1 MRNRMEMSSIIRNR
15 TIGLTFVLGAASLA
29 FAQQKVNVTGK
40 IADRQN
46 NFVPYASV
54 TFSNKA
60 NKLYSDATLTDEKG
74 NYQIALTPGNYD
86 VIIEAIDFKKSTV
99 NKQISSAGN
108 LGTFTVEYEGSAT
121 NAKTQDIQG
130 VTITAQAVKAYRVE
144 IDKKVYDPSL
154 DIVAKGGNLQ
164 DVLANVPSVDVDTD
178 GTVSM
183 RGNTNVRFLI
193 NGKPSSMLGIDDGAN
208 ALQSIP
214 ADQIERIEVIT
225 NPSSKYEASG
235 TAGILNIILK
245 KSKKVGFNGSVEGT
259 LGYLPTSRL
268 NTNLSW
274 RKGNWTYYINGGG
287 GYSRNKST
295 NNSEF
300 NSFLDPE
307 TLTDGFSVRS
317 LQNSEN
323 KSENKYYNVTSGFL
337 VDLTEK
343 ATLNA
348 SVMFRNYNNESTGN
362 TAYFDHVIIKNRTA
376 AGYPNVPYT
385 FEDQFTNRLNEG
397 TNVNNSFQADLGYDQ
412 KIGDSG
418 QLLSLAGSYQ
428 KSKSDGNSVTTE
440 NGFDNELD
448 IPTIA
453 LNNILTA
460 SENTKYLAKAD
471 YELPIG
477 ESSKFEAGARFDANK
492 NDYDYF
498 VDESRNNG
506 PVAVLP
512 NFTSQTSYQE
522 NILAA
527 YAQFKSKIDNFGY
540 QLGLRAE
547 NTDIDVNFKRI
558 SDAEQINVSKNYLK
572 FFPSVFLSYD
582 LDKNNQLLL
591 NYSRRINRPRSFFLI
606 PFMSY
611 NNNRNLFNGNPD
623 LNPTYENSFE
633 LGYNLSKNK
642 LTINPTLYYKKS
654 QDEVN
659 MYQYSGLNDDGNTV
673 IYTMPVNAG
682 TEAQYGLDIN
692 ATYDPFKWWKI
703 MGSADLFGYKNEG
716 SYNLF
721 PGNPLT
727 EIDFSGD
734 GFSTRFRLTNTF
746 KPTKTTSFQIQG
758 FYRGAQNTVQQ
769 KREPMYAVNL
779 GASQTIWKGN
789 GTISFNIQDI
799 FNTRARENFQ
809 TTATYSQ
816 YSYMQ
821 WQPRQFSISLS
832 YRFKQGDKV
841 EAPKRKK
848 DINSNSSGDDDQGP
862 PM

>member
-1 MRNRMEMSSIIRNR
+1 MKNKIEISSIIKKR
-15 TIGLTFVLGAASLA
+15 TLGLAFVLGAASLA
-29 FAQQKVNVTGK
+29 FAQQKVNVSGK
-40 IADRQN
+40 IVDQQKNA
-46 NFVPYASV
+46 VPYASV

-60 NKLYSDATLTDEKG
+60 NKLFSDATLTDDKG
-74 NYQIALTPGNYD
+74 NYQLALAPGNYD
-86 VIIEAIDFKKSTV
+86 IIIEAIDFKKSTL
-99 NKQISSAGN
+99 NKQISAGGS
-108 LGTFTVEYEGSAT
+108 LGNFTVESESSAT
-121 NAKTQDIQG
+121 NGRTKDIEG
-130 VTITAQAVKAYRVE
+130 VTITAAATKAYRVE

-183 RGNTNVRFLI
+183 RGNSNVRFLI

-208 ALQSIP
+208 ALQSIA

-274 RKGNWTYYINGGG
+274 RKGSWTYYINGGG
-287 GYSRNKST
+287 GYSKNKST

-300 NSFLDPE
+300 NSFLNPA
-307 TLTDGFSVRS
+307 TLNDGFSMKS
-317 LQNSEN
+317 IQNSRNE
-323 KSENKYYNVTSGFL
+323 SENKYYNVTTGFL

-343 ATLNA
+343 SSLNA
-348 SVMFRNYNNESTGN
+348 SVMFRTFNNESDGETN
-362 TAYFDHVIIKNRTA
+362 YFDNVIIKDRNA
-376 AGYPNVPYT
+376 IGYPNGPFT
-385 FEDQFTNRLNEG
+385 LQDQFTSRLNMG
-397 TNVNNSFQADLGYDQ
+397 TSVNNSFQADLGYDQ
-412 KIGDSG
+412 KIGDNG
-418 QLLSLAGSYQ
+418 QSLSLAGSYQ
-428 KSKSDGNSVTTE
+428 KGKNDGTSNTIE
-440 NGFDNELD
+440 NGFDNQFDTATL
-448 IPTIA
+448 T
-453 LNNILTA
+453 LNNILTT

-477 ESSKFEAGARFDANK
+477 EASKFEAGARFDANK

-498 VDESRNNG
+498 VDESKNNSDY
-506 PVAVLP
+506 VVLP
-512 NFTSQTSYQE
+512 NFTSKTSYNE

-527 YAQFKSKIDNFGY
+527 YAQFKSKINNFGY
-540 QLGLRAE
+540 QVGLRAE
-547 NTDIDVNFKRI
+547 NTEIDVNFKRI
-558 SDAEQINVSKNYLK
+558 SDAEQINVNKNYLK

-582 LDKNNQLLL
+582 LNKNNQLLL

-611 NNNRNLFNGNPD
+611 NNNRNLFSGNPD

-633 LGYNLSKNK
+633 LGYNLSKSK
-642 LTINPTLYYKKS
+642 VTFNPTLYYKKS
-654 QDEVN
+654 EDEVN

-682 TEAQYGLDIN
+682 TETQYGLDIN

-703 MGSADLFGYKNEG
+703 MGSADLYGYKNEG
-716 SYNLF
+716 SF
-721 PGNPLT
+721 
-727 EIDFSGD
+727 EDFDFSGD

-758 FYRGAQNTVQQ
+758 FYRGAENTVST
-769 KREPMYAVNL
+769 KREAMYAVNL

-799 FNTRARENFQ
+799 FNTRARENFV
-809 TTATYSQ
+809 TTPSYSQ

-832 YRFKQGDKV
+832 YRFKQGDQV
-841 EAPKRKK
+841 NGPKRKK
-848 DINSNSSGDDDQGP
+848 DINSNATGDDDQGP

>member
-1 MRNRMEMSSIIRNR
+1 MKNKIEISSILKKR
-15 TIGLTFVLGAASLA
+15 GLAMTFVLGAASLA
-29 FAQQKVNVTGK
+29 FAQQKVTVKGTIISKQNV
-40 IADRQN
+40 A
-46 NFVPYASV
+46 VPYASV

-60 NKLYSDATLTDEKG
+60 DKLFSDATLTDEKG
-74 NYQIALTPGNYD
+74 VYELALAPGNYD
-86 VIIEAIDFKKSTV
+86 ITIEAIDFKKSTL
-99 NKQISSAGN
+99 NKQVSTAGN
-108 LGTFTVEYEGSAT
+108 LGNFTIEAESSAT
-121 NAKTQDIQG
+121 NTKTQDIAG
-130 VTITAQAVKAYRVE
+130 VVITAQAVKAYRVE

-183 RGNTNVRFLI
+183 RGNANVKFLI

-274 RKGNWTYYINGGG
+274 RKGSLTYYINGGG
-287 GYSRNKST
+287 GYSESKSK

-300 NSFLDPE
+300 NSFLNPQ
-307 TLTDGFSVRS
+307 TLTDGFSMRS
-317 LQNSEN
+317 IQKGTNESEN
-323 KSENKYYNVTSGFL
+323 RNYNVTTGFVL
-337 VDLTEK
+337 DLTEK
-343 ATLNA
+343 STLNA
-348 SVMFRNYNNESTGN
+348 SVMFRNFNNESTGETN
-362 TAYFDHVIIKNRTA
+362 YFDNVVIKDRFA
-376 AGYPNVPYT
+376 VGYPNVP
-385 FEDQFTNRLNEG
+385 FIMGDQFTNRLNAG
-397 TNVNNSFQADLGYDQ
+397 TNKNNSFQADLGFDQ
-412 KIGDSG
+412 KIGDKG
-418 QLLSLAGSYQ
+418 QLLSVAGSYQ
-428 KSKSDGNSVTTE
+428 NSKSDGISTTTE
-440 NGFDNELD
+440 NGFDNFYD
-448 IPTIA
+448 TSTYIF
-453 LNNILTA
+453 NNIITK
-460 SENTKYLAKAD
+460 SENTKFLAKAD

-477 ESSKFEAGARFDANK
+477 EASRFEAGARFDGNV
-492 NDYDYF
+492 NDYDYY

-506 PVAVLP
+506 PIMVLP
-512 NFTSQTSYQE
+512 NFTSNTSYKE
-522 NILAA
+522 NVLAG
-527 YAQFKSKIDNFGY
+527 YAQFKSKINNFGY
-540 QLGLRAE
+540 QIGLRAE
-547 NTDIDVNFKRI
+547 NTDISVDFKRMTDAAQI
-558 SDAEQINVSKNYLK
+558 SVDKNYLK
-572 FFPSVFLSYD
+572 FFPSAFLSYD

-611 NNNRNLFNGNPD
+611 NNNRNLFSGNPD

-633 LGYNLSKNK
+633 LGYNLSKSK
-642 LTINPTLYYKKS
+642 FTFNPTLYFKKS
-654 QDEVN
+654 EDEVN

-682 TEAQYGLDIN
+682 TETNYGLDIN
-692 ATYDPFKWWKI
+692 ASYDPFKWWKI
-703 MGSADLFGYKNEG
+703 MGSADLYGYKNEG
-716 SYNLF
+716 YYEGF
-721 PGNPLT
+721 
-727 EIDFSGD
+727 DFSGD
-734 GFSTRFRLTNTF
+734 GFSTRLRLTSTF

-758 FYRGAQNTVQQ
+758 FYRGAEKTVSNN
-769 KREPMYAVNL
+769 REAMYAVNL
-779 GASQTIWKGN
+779 GASQTIWKGS

-799 FNTRARENFQ
+799 FNTRARENFV
-809 TTATYSQ
+809 TTPTYSQ

-832 YRFKQGDKV
+832 YRFKQGEKV
-841 EAPKRKK
+841 DQPKRKK
-848 DINSNSSGDDDQGP
+848 DINSNSSGDGEDGP

>member
-1 MRNRMEMSSIIRNR
+1 MSNKIEIASIIKKRSL
-15 TIGLTFVLGAASLA
+15 GLTFVLGAASLA
-29 FAQQKVNVTGK
+29 FAQQKVNVTGT
-40 IADRQN
+40 IADKQN
-46 NFVPYASV
+46 NAVPYASV

-60 NKLYSDATLTDEKG
+60 NKLFSDATLSDEKG
-74 NYQIALTPGNYD
+74 TYKLDLTPGNYD
-86 VIIEAIDFKKSTV
+86 ITIEAIDFKKSTL
-99 NKQISSAGN
+99 NKQISGPAN
-108 LGTFTVEYEGSAT
+108 LGKFTVEHESSVTTG
-121 NAKTQDIQG
+121 KTQDIQG

-154 DIVAKGGNLQ
+154 DIIAKGGNLQ
-164 DVLANVPSVDVDTD
+164 DVLSNVPSVDVDTD

-183 RGNTNVRFLI
+183 RGNSNVRFLI

-208 ALQSIP
+208 ALQSIA

-259 LGYLPTSRL
+259 LGYLPTTRL

-274 RKGNWTYYINGGG
+274 RKGSWTYYINGGG
-287 GYSRNKST
+287 GYSRNKSQ

-300 NSFLDPE
+300 NSFLNPQ
-307 TLTDGFSVRS
+307 TLNDGFSMKS
-317 LQNSEN
+317 IQNGTNEGES
-323 KSENKYYNVTSGFL
+323 KYYNVTTGFL
-337 VDLTEK
+337 VDVTEK

-348 SVMFRNYNNESTGN
+348 SVMFRTFDNESTGETN
-362 TAYFDHVIIKNRTA
+362 YFDNVIVKDRFA
-376 AGYPNVPYT
+376 VGYPNVP
-385 FEDQFTNRLNEG
+385 FVLEDQFTNRLNMG
-397 TNVNNSFQADLGYDQ
+397 TSTNNSFQADLGYDQ
-412 KIGDSG
+412 KIGDNG
-418 QLLSLAGSYQ
+418 QLISLAGSYQ
-428 KSKSDGNSVTTE
+428 KSKSDGKSNTIE
-440 NGFDNELD
+440 NGYDNEFDNSTL
-448 IPTIA
+448 T
-453 LNNILTA
+453 LNNILTT

-477 ESSKFEAGARFDANK
+477 ESSKIEAGARFDSNK

-498 VDESRNNG
+498 VDESKNNG
-506 PVAVLP
+506 PIAVLP
-512 NFTSQTSYQE
+512 NFTSKTSYNE
-522 NILAA
+522 NILAG

-540 QLGLRAE
+540 QVGLRAE
-547 NTDIDVNFKRI
+547 NTDINVNFKRV
-558 SDAEQINVSKNYLK
+558 SDATQINVDKNYLK

-582 LDKNNQLLL
+582 LNKNNQLLL

-611 NNNRNLFNGNPD
+611 NNNRNLFSGNPD
-623 LNPTYENSFE
+623 LDPTYENSFE
-633 LGYNLSKNK
+633 LGYNLSKSK
-642 LTINPTLYYKKS
+642 VTFNPTLYYKKS
-654 QDEVN
+654 EDEVN
-659 MYQYSGLNDDGNTV
+659 MYQYSGVNTDGNTV

-682 TEAQYGLDIN
+682 TETQYGLDIN

-703 MGSADLFGYKNEG
+703 MGSADIYGYKNEG
-716 SYNLF
+716 SYEDF
-721 PGNPLT
+721 
-727 EIDFSGD
+727 DFSGD

-758 FYRGAQNTVQQ
+758 FYRGAQNTVST
-769 KREPMYAVNL
+769 KREAMYAVNL

-799 FNTRARENFQ
+799 FNTRSRENFI
-809 TTATYSQ
+809 TTPTYSQ

-832 YRFKQGDKV
+832 YRFKQGDKID
-841 EAPKRKK
+841 APKRKK
-848 DINSNSSGDDDQGP
+848 DINSNATGDDDQGP

>member
-1 MRNRMEMSSIIRNR
+1 MTNKIEISSIIKKR
-15 TIGLTFVLGAASLA
+15 TLALTFVLGAASLA
-29 FAQQKVNVTGK
+29 FAQEKVNVSGK
-40 IADRQN
+40 IVDKQN
-46 NFVPYASV
+46 AAVPYASV
-54 TFSNKA
+54 TFSNGA
-60 NKLYSDATLTDEKG
+60 NKLFSDATLTDEKG
-74 NYQIALTPGNYD
+74 EYKLDLIPGNYNI
-86 VIIEAIDFKKSTV
+86 IIEAIDFKKSTL
-99 NKQISSAGN
+99 NKQISSAGG
-108 LGTFTVEYEGSAT
+108 LGNFTVVSEGSMT
-121 NAKTQDIQG
+121 NGKTQDIEG

-183 RGNTNVRFLI
+183 RGNSNVRFLI

-214 ADQIERIEVIT
+214 ADQIERIEVIS

-245 KSKKVGFNGSVEGT
+245 KSKKIGFNGSVEGT

-274 RKGNWTYYINGGG
+274 RKGAWTYYINGGG
-287 GYSRNKST
+287 GYSKNKST

-300 NSFLDPE
+300 NSFLNPE
-307 TLTDGFSVRS
+307 TLNDGFSMKS
-317 LQNSEN
+317 IQNGKNE
-323 KSENKYYNVTSGFL
+323 SENKYYNVTTGFL

-348 SVMFRNYNNESTGN
+348 SVMFRTFNNESTGETN
-362 TAYFDHVIIKNRTA
+362 YFDNIIVKDRNA
-376 AGYPNVPYT
+376 IGYPNVPFT
-385 FEDQFTNRLNEG
+385 LEDQFTNRLNMG
-397 TNVNNSFQADLGYDQ
+397 TSVNNSFQADLGYDQ
-412 KIGDSG
+412 KIGDNG

-428 KSKSDGNSVTTE
+428 NSKSDGTSNTIE
-440 NGFDNELD
+440 NGFDNMLD
-448 IPTIA
+448 TETLT
-453 LNNILTA
+453 LNNILTT

-477 ESSKFEAGARFDANK
+477 ESSKLEAGIRFDSNK
-492 NDYDYF
+492 NNYDYY
-498 VDESRNNG
+498 VDESKNNG
-506 PVAVLP
+506 PISILP
-512 NFTSQTSYQE
+512 NFTSTTSYNE
-522 NILAA
+522 NILAG
-527 YAQFKSKIDNFGY
+527 YAQFKSKINNFGY

-547 NTDIDVNFKRI
+547 NTDIGVNFKRI
-558 SDAEQINVSKNYLK
+558 SDTEQMNVDKNYLK

-582 LDKNNQLLL
+582 LNKNNQLLL

-623 LNPTYENSFE
+623 LDPTYENSFE
-633 LGYNLSKNK
+633 LGYNLSKSK
-642 LTINPTLYYKKS
+642 VTFNPTLYYKKS
-654 QDEVN
+654 EDEVN

-682 TEAQYGLDIN
+682 TETQYGLDIN

-703 MGSADLFGYKNEG
+703 MASADLYGYKNEG
-716 SYNLF
+716 SYEDF
-721 PGNPLT
+721 
-727 EIDFSGD
+727 DFSGD

-758 FYRGAQNTVQQ
+758 FYRGAQNTVSTQ
-769 KREPMYAVNL
+769 REPMYAVNL
-779 GASQTIWKGN
+779 GASQTIWKGS

-799 FNTRARENFQ
+799 FNTRSRENFV
-809 TTATYSQ
+809 TTPSYSQ
-816 YSYMQ
+816 SSYMQ
-821 WQPRQFSISLS
+821 WQPRQFSLSLS
-832 YRFKQGDKV
+832 YRFKQGDKID
-841 EAPKRKK
+841 APTRKK
-848 DINSNSSGDDDQGP
+848 DINSNSSGEDEQGP